1 MSSIRRKR
9 AADQVASSETRLTP
23 CQPRSV
29 NALRPESEG
38 WSAPELTVLARLY
51 VNVLM
56 LTAAALLEADPGDP
70 TADQGIVAEALI
82 QLRLI
87 SVGRLHWTAER

>member
-1 MSSIRRKR
+1 MPCDLSPKAGVRRN
-9 AADQVASSETRLTP
+9 SP
-23 CQPRSV
+23 
-29 NALRPESEG
+29 
-38 WSAPELTVLARLY
+38 VLARLY

-56 LTAAALLEADPGDP
+56 LTAAALLEADPADP